1 MVYHGDII
9 VYQEELWCTGE
20 IYGVPRGHYGV
31 PRGHYGVPKGDNLSG
46 REEVIRSC
54 TMERYNTHKNMTIAV
69 NTTVKKKREAPK
81 QKLDLN
87 GGMLAEINP
96 WVETVTWTETVTITK

>member
-1 MVYHGDII
+1 MVHDCVHDREVSAGVSRRHYGAPEEAMMYHGDII

-54 TMERYNTHKNMTIAV
+54 TMERYKTHKNMTIAV

-81 QKLDLN
+81 Q
-87 GGMLAEINP
+87 
-96 WVETVTWTETVTITK
+96 